1 MTGHYMSQ
9 TALAF
14 AARHPELVSHRVLL
28 NGCASHTEFAAATN
42 ADAGSGRDSPFVR
55 SLEWR

>member
-1 MTGHYMSQ
+1 MSQ

-55 SLEWR
+55 SLGWR